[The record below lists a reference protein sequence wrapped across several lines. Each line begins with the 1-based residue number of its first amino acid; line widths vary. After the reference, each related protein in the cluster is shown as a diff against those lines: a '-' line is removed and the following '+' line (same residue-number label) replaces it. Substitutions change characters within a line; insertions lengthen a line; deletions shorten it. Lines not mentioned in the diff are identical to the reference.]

1 MRENLEYLEK
11 YKWRKLYIE
20 PNSVNNFKKKKE
32 MQIVDVE
39 LHQIWIM
46 LRYKVKWEKW
56 VRILDWLDFLKLLT
70 KNSITE

>member
-11 YKWRKLYIE
+11 YKWRNLYIE

-39 LHQIWIM
+39 LYPIWIR